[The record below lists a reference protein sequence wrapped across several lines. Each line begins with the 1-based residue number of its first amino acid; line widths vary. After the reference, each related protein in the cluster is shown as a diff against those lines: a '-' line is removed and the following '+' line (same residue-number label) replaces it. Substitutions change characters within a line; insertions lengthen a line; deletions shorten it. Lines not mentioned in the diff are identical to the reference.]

1 VELRPTTDGD
11 VPALHT
17 TFLDAIDS
25 VFRPHGFDS
34 PSPSLEV
41 FGTLQRHVAATGLSV
56 VAEERGAVLG
66 FGAAWTRDD
75 NWFLASL
82 FVAPSAQ
89 GRGVGPALL
98 DAVWGDAR
106 YRRTMTDAIQP
117 VSNVLYGRRGL
128 LPATPILTFTGRPRI
143 PPVAGER
150 DSSGSRSAE
159 AGSAESGC
167 RDLGAIDSAAYG
179 FDRAVDHR
187 FWLRLARRTDWAD
200 AYAYVFPGGD
210 IGPVAGTT
218 PEAAAAGLRV
228 ELARAP
234 GEVRVRLPGS
244 ARALV
249 EVALAAGLRL
259 GPVPGLLLLSPGLVP
274 PTALAPSGYTLF

>member
-1 VELRPTTDGD
+1 VELRPTTEGD
-11 VPALHT
+11 LPALHT

-25 VFRPHGFDS
+25 VFSPHAFEA

-41 FGTLQRHVAATGLSV
+41 FGSLQRHVAATGASV
-56 VAEERGAVLG
+56 VAEERGSVVG

-82 FVAPSAQ
+82 FVDRSAQ

-128 LPATPILTFTGRPRI
+128 LPATPILTFTGRPHR
-143 PPVAGER
+143 PAAVTEPDAGGP
-150 DSSGSRSAE
+150 GSHE
-159 AGSAESGC
+159 LE
-167 RDLGAIDSAAYG
+167 AIDAAAYG
-179 FDRAVDHR
+179 FDRSVDHR
-187 FWLRLARRTDWAD
+187 FWSRFARRTDWAD

-218 PEAAAAGLRV
+218 PEAAAAALRV
-228 ELARAP
+228 ELVRST

-249 EVALAAGLRL
+249 EVALGAGLRL
-259 GPVPGLLLLSPGLVP
+259 DPVPGLLLLSAGAEP
-274 PTALAPSGYTLF
+274 PTALALSGYTLF